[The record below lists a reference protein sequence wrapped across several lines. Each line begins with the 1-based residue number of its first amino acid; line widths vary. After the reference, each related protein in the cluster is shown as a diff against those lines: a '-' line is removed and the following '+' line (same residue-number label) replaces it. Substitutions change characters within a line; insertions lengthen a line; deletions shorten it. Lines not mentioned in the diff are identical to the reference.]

1 MADYLTLEE
10 AADRLGV
17 EYKTIYRLVR
27 GGEIPAGKIGRIYRV
42 RAEDLDAYFEK
53 QKERVATEAKRGLTA
68 LEGLR
73 CGACGKAMVS
83 ELSVGGHCEDC
94 GGEICQACWSIRKI
108 RVCEEHSPEDE
119 EESTGASP
127 AAPAAGSAV
136 SPCAA
141 GSAASIAPAGVR
153 PARETVEQTVARL
166 RAEGRPVATAAE
178 ARLAEETFLRSF
190 GQRLDEIDELPDPL
204 SGLAIPLRD
213 ARVAHEIESPQR
225 DDGRG
230 PLNRASRFTLRTG
243 GWGKP
248 KGCLVLEARFL
259 SRPETLREKGYDV
272 EPIGEGELSA
282 YLNSLISVAEGEEGF
297 RVIVV
302 VSPTGWTEDAAAV
315 VARRHHAK
323 AFRDRRVALALG
335 DLAADRVVMDESDK
349 RLWPFWP
356 LVAPARYAAELA
368 RCVEEIREA
377 VQRKNAVTLA
387 GAVRS
392 CRADASW
399 VRAAF
404 NELARGGEFTVYEA
418 KDSGLVIS
426 RT

>member
-83 ELSVGGHCEDC
+83 ELSVGGPCEDC

-108 RVCEEHSPEDE
+108 RVCEEHPAEE
-119 EESTGASP
+119 PEESTEICP
-127 AAPAAGSAV
+127 AAP
-136 SPCAA
+136 AA
-141 GSAASIAPAGVR
+141 GSAASIAPAPVER
-153 PARETVEQTVARL
+153 PAARETVEQTVARL

-259 SRPETLREKGYDV
+259 ARPETLRTQGYDV
-272 EPIGEGELSA
+272 EPVGESELSA
-282 YLNSLISVAEGEEGF
+282 YLNSLISETEGEEGF

-302 VSPTGWTEDAAAV
+302 ASPTGWTEDAAAV
-315 VARRHHAK
+315 VAKRHHAK
-323 AFRDRRVALALG
+323 AFRDRRAALALG
-335 DLAADRVVMDESDK
+335 DLAADRVIMDESDK

-404 NELARGGEFTVYEA
+404 GELSRGGEFTVYEA